1 MSKKTIYIILGAV
14 ILLIVILIGGKK
26 AGLFGKSG
34 DFKEVEVEKIA
45 RRTIQQTVSATGK
58 IQPTVEVK
66 ISAEVSGEIIEL
78 TIQEG
83 QQVKKGELLVKI
95 NPDLFQSALAR
106 TQASL
111 LNVKSNLAQA
121 EANLKEAEAN
131 YQRNEGLFKKGVISA
146 SEWDRIVAARDAAM
160 ATKESAR
167 YNVLSSAATVK
178 EAQDNLIRTNIYA
191 PMDGTISKLDVEL
204 GERVVGTQQFE
215 GTEIL
220 RVANL
225 SKMEVLAEV
234 NENDIVKISLG
245 DTAIVEVDAY
255 LKREFIGIVSN
266 IANTAIN
273 TTSVDQITNFEVKV
287 NILPES
293 YADLTVGKPENFS
306 PFRPGMTATVDIIT
320 EKKTNV
326 LTVPISAVVV
336 RTDTSSTKKT
346 ATPTLA
352 NTANKAVGE
361 ERFECVF
368 VKIGETAKL
377 KVVKTGIQDN
387 TYIEIASGLDDES
400 DVITGPYNVVT
411 KLLSPN
417 DKVAIKQVEKSKE

>member
-1 MSKKTIYIILGAV
+1 MSKKTIFIILGAV
-14 ILLIVILIGGKK
+14 VLLIVILIGGKK

-34 DFKEVEVEKIA
+34 DAKEVEVEKIA

-78 TIQEG
+78 PIQEG

-167 YNVLSSAATVK
+167 YNVQSSAATVK

-191 PMDGTISKLDVEL
+191 PMDGTISKLDIEL

-234 NENDIVKISLG
+234 NENDIVKISVG

-293 YADLTVGKPENFS
+293 YADLTAGKPENYS

-336 RTDTSSTKKT
+336 RTDTTSTKKSGP
-346 ATPTLA
+346 PTLA
-352 NTANKAVGE
+352 NNAANAVGE

-368 VKIGETAKL
+368 VKEGETAKL

-387 TYIEIASGLDDES
+387 TYIEITSGLNDES

-417 DKVAIKQVEKSKE
+417 DKVAIKQEDKPKK

>member
-1 MSKKTIYIILGAV
+1 MSKKTIYIVLGAV
-14 ILLIVILIGGKK
+14 VLLIVILIGGKK

-78 TIQEG
+78 PIQEG

-167 YNVLSSAATVK
+167 YNVQSSAATVK

-346 ATPTLA
+346 GTPTLA
-352 NTANKAVGE
+352 NTANKAAGE